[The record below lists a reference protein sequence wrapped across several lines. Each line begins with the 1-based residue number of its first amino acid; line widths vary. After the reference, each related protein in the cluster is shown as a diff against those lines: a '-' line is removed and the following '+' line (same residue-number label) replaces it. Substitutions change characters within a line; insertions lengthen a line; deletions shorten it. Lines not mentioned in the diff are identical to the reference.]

1 MFVFEPARLSRRYV
15 LIAGS
20 AALHVIALLFWLW
33 APETFFLLPQIAPRA
48 KSGPVIPIL
57 SPVVLRPESV
67 KAAAVHQKG
76 APRVKKSHPMLSRVK
91 PEPEIPKPALPDASD
106 LGPVLKVS
114 RLWLIPSIHEVKLAL
129 PEVAPLPGIARS
141 ELPNDFEGDIVVE
154 ITIAKDG
161 KVVRTKVLQTIGN
174 GLENK
179 VVATLMNWR
188 FKPASFDGVPVA
200 SLQDISFHY
209 PENAHP

>member
-1 MFVFEPARLSRRYV
+1 
-15 LIAGS
+15 
-20 AALHVIALLFWLW
+20 
-33 APETFFLLPQIAPRA
+33 
-48 KSGPVIPIL
+48 
-57 SPVVLRPESV
+57 
-67 KAAAVHQKG
+67 
-76 APRVKKSHPMLSRVK
+76 MLSRVK